1 MNKFDWL
8 KYIDFAGDLLEQ
20 DDNDEAKRR
29 CGISR
34 AYYGAYNK
42 VVSYMKEKNIY
53 SNNFGE
59 GSHQTVIKDCK
70 NFGSN
75 NKTEAEKAWK
85 RIGDKLGR
93 MKVMRVKA
101 DYRECY
107 FQEGFTGSMKNELAK
122 AVQWAQAIA
131 SDVET
136 IRKEET

>member
-1 MNKFDWL
+1 MSKFDWL
-8 KYIDFAGDLLEQ
+8 KYIDFADELLVQ

-53 SNNFGE
+53 SSNLWE
-59 GSHQTVIKDCK
+59 GSHQTVITDCK
-70 NFGSN
+70 NFGKN
-75 NKTEAEKAWK
+75 NKTEAEKAWL
-85 RIGDKLGR
+85 RIGNNLGR
-93 MKVMRVKA
+93 MKDMRVKA
-101 DYRECY
+101 DYRDY
-107 FQEGFTGSMKNELAK
+107 FFPKGATGSMKDELAK
-122 AVQWAQAIA
+122 AVKRARAIA